1 MAPTIQQ
8 KGDKVGRMSHLEV
21 LAEELGPAA
30 TLISDPDI
38 TASYSRDQA
47 PFASAATPFAVLLA
61 RTASEISIAL
71 KYANENS
78 IPVVTR
84 GAGSGLSGGANS
96 TADSLVISLEK
107 MNQIIEID
115 TANQIARVQAGVI
128 NLDLDSAAKEFGLA
142 YLPDPASRDW
152 SSLGGNAATNAGGM
166 CCVKYGV
173 TSAHVRAMQVVLASG
188 EIIELGK
195 ATKKSVTTYN
205 LLHLFIG
212 SEGTLGIITEL
223 TLNLEIRPAAP
234 STLIATFP
242 SVSKAA
248 AAAVALRQY
257 RPSML
262 EIIDQ
267 TTLKAVEAWH
277 PLGFEVAGSVLLM
290 QLDENHSLC
299 EAALETCKQF
309 DLIDGVYSDDPAD
322 AADLIRVRKLAY
334 PALERM
340 GATLLDD
347 VALPITKIAEFVE
360 RVEKLSAEVNLTIG
374 IFGHAGDGNMHP
386 TIVHD
391 HGDVAA
397 AERAQKAFGQI
408 VEIAQS
414 LGGTASGEHGIG
426 SIKPGFVAKEI
437 SKTVIDLQ
445 RAVKKV
451 FDPNSILNPGKK
463 IP

>member
-1 MAPTIQQ
+1 
-8 KGDKVGRMSHLEV
+8 MSHLAA
-21 LAEELGPAA
+21 LSKLLGSDAS
-30 TLISDPDI
+30 LISDPDI

-47 PFASAATPFAVLLA
+47 PFASAAAPFAVLLA
-61 RTASEISIAL
+61 RSASEISIAL

-96 TADSLVISLEK
+96 TADSLVISLEE

-128 NLDLDSAAKEFGLA
+128 NLDLDTAAKEFGLA

-173 TSAHVRAMQVVLASG
+173 TGAHVRAMQVVLASG

-195 ATKKSVTTYN
+195 ATKKSVTTYD

-242 SVSKAA
+242 SVTKAA
-248 AAAVALRQY
+248 AAAAALLQY
-257 RPSML
+257 RPAML
-262 EIIDQ
+262 EIVDQ

-277 PLGFEVAGSVLLM
+277 PLGFEVAGSVLIM
-290 QLDENHSLC
+290 QLDENHSRC
-299 EAALETCKQF
+299 EAALTTCKEF

-360 RVEKLSAEVNLTIG
+360 RVEKLSKEVNLTIG

-391 HGDVAA
+391 HGDLAA
-397 AERAQKAFGQI
+397 AERAQQAFGKI

-426 SIKPGFVAKEI
+426 SIKPGFVTKEI

>member
-1 MAPTIQQ
+1 
-8 KGDKVGRMSHLEV
+8 MSHLAA
-21 LAEELGPAA
+21 LSKLLGSD
-30 TLISDPDI
+30 TSLISDPDI

-47 PFASAATPFAVLLA
+47 PFASAAAPFAVLLA
-61 RTASEISIAL
+61 RSASEISIAL

-115 TANQIARVQAGVI
+115 TANQIVRVQAGVI
-128 NLDLDSAAKEFGLA
+128 NLDLDTAAKEFGLA

-173 TSAHVRAMQVVLASG
+173 TGAHVRAMQVVLASG

-195 ATKKSVTTYN
+195 ATKKSVTTYD

-242 SVSKAA
+242 SVTKAA
-248 AAAVALRQY
+248 AAAAALLQY
-257 RPSML
+257 RPAML
-262 EIIDQ
+262 EIVDQ

-277 PLGFEVAGSVLLM
+277 PLGFEVAGSVLIM

-360 RVEKLSAEVNLTIG
+360 RVEKLSKEVNLTIG

-391 HGDVAA
+391 HGDLAA
-397 AERAQKAFGQI
+397 AERAQQAFGKI

-426 SIKPGFVAKEI
+426 SIKPGFVTKEI

>member
-1 MAPTIQQ
+1 
-8 KGDKVGRMSHLEV
+8 MSHIAA
-21 LAEELGPAA
+21 LAAALGPEVS
-30 TLISDPDI
+30 LISDPDI

-47 PFASAATPFAVLLA
+47 PFASAAAPFAVLLA
-61 RTASEISIAL
+61 RSAAEISIAV

-96 TADSLVISLEK
+96 TAGSLVISLEK

-128 NLDLDSAAKEFGLA
+128 NLDLDTAAKEFGLA

-173 TSAHVRAMQVVLASG
+173 TGAHVRAMQVVLASG

-195 ATKKSVTTYN
+195 ATKKSVTTYD

-242 SVSKAA
+242 SVTKAA
-248 AAAVALRQY
+248 AAAAALLQY

-262 EIIDQ
+262 EIVDQ
-267 TTLKAVEAWH
+267 TTLKAVQAWH

-360 RVEKLSAEVNLTIG
+360 RVEKLSKEVNLTIG

-391 HGDVAA
+391 HGDLAA
-397 AERAQKAFGQI
+397 AERAQRAFAQI

-426 SIKPGFVAKEI
+426 SIKPGFVTNEI

>member
-1 MAPTIQQ
+1 
-8 KGDKVGRMSHLEV
+8 MSHLAA
-21 LAEELGPAA
+21 LSKLLGTDAS
-30 TLISDPDI
+30 LISDPDI
-38 TASYSRDQA
+38 SASYSRDQA
-47 PFASAATPFAVLLA
+47 PFASAAAPFAVLLA
-61 RTASEISIAL
+61 RSASEISIAL

-115 TANQIARVQAGVI
+115 AANQIARVQAGVI
-128 NLDLDSAAKEFGLA
+128 NLDLDTAAKEFGLA

-173 TSAHVRAMQVVLASG
+173 TGAHVRAMQVVLASG

-195 ATKKSVTTYN
+195 ATKKSVTTYD
-205 LLHLFIG
+205 LLHLFVG

-262 EIIDQ
+262 EIVDQ
-267 TTLKAVEAWH
+267 TTLKAVQAWH
-277 PLGFEVAGSVLLM
+277 PLGFEVAGSVLIM

-334 PALERM
+334 PALERL

-360 RVEKLSAEVNLTIG
+360 RVEKLSKEVNLTIG

-391 HGDVAA
+391 HGDLAA
-397 AERAQKAFGQI
+397 AKRAQQAFGQI

-426 SIKPGFVAKEI
+426 SIKPGFVTKEI

>member
-1 MAPTIQQ
+1 
-8 KGDKVGRMSHLEV
+8 MSHL
-21 LAEELGPAA
+21 AELTKLLGPGAS
-30 TLISDPDI
+30 LISDPDI

-47 PFASAATPFAVLLA
+47 PFAKSAPPFAVLLA
-61 RTASEISIAL
+61 RNAEEISIAL
-71 KYANENS
+71 KYANQEKIS
-78 IPVVTR
+78 VVTR

-96 TADSLVISLEK
+96 TTDSLVISLEK

-115 TANQIARVQAGVI
+115 SANQIARVQAGVI
-128 NLDLDSAAKEFGLA
+128 NIDLDNAAKELGLA

-195 ATKKSVTTYN
+195 ATKKSVTTYD

-223 TLNLEIRPAAP
+223 TLNLVIRPAPPA
-234 STLIATFP
+234 TLIATF
-242 SVSKAA
+242 SNIKNAA
-248 AAAVALRQY
+248 AAATALLQY

-262 EIIDQ
+262 EIVDQ

-277 PLGFEVAGSVLLM
+277 PLGFEVAGAVLLM
-290 QLDENHSLC
+290 QLDENHALC
-299 EAALETCKQF
+299 KEALETCKSF
-309 DLIDGVYSDDPAD
+309 DLIDGVYSDDPND
-322 AADLIRVRKLAY
+322 AADLIRVRKMAY

-360 RVEKLSAEVNLTIG
+360 KVEALSKRANLVIG

-391 HGDVAA
+391 HGDTAA
-397 AERAQKAFGQI
+397 AERAQKAFSEI

-414 LGGTASGEHGIG
+414 LGGSASGEHGIG
-426 SIKPGFVAKEI
+426 SIKSGFVANEV
-437 SKTVIDLQ
+437 STTVIDLQ

>member
-1 MAPTIQQ
+1 
-8 KGDKVGRMSHLEV
+8 MSHLAA
-21 LAEELGPAA
+21 LSKLLGSDAS
-30 TLISDPDI
+30 LISDPDI

-47 PFASAATPFAVLLA
+47 PFATAAAPFAVLLA
-61 RTASEISIAL
+61 HSASEISIAL

-115 TANQIARVQAGVI
+115 SANQIARVQAGVI
-128 NLDLDSAAKEFGLA
+128 NLDLDTAAKEFGLA

-173 TSAHVRAMQVVLASG
+173 TGAHVRAMQVVLASG

-195 ATKKSVTTYN
+195 ATKKSVTTYD

-262 EIIDQ
+262 EIVDQ

-277 PLGFEVAGSVLLM
+277 PLGFEVAGSVLIM

-322 AADLIRVRKLAY
+322 ATDLIRVRKLAY

-360 RVEKLSAEVNLTIG
+360 RVEKLSKEVNLTIG

-391 HGDVAA
+391 HGDLAA
-397 AERAQKAFGQI
+397 AERAQQAFGQI

>member
-1 MAPTIQQ
+1 
-8 KGDKVGRMSHLEV
+8 MSHIAA
-21 LAEELGPAA
+21 LAAALGPEVS
-30 TLISDPDI
+30 LISDPDI

-47 PFASAATPFAVLLA
+47 PFASAAAPFAVLLA
-61 RTASEISIAL
+61 HSAAEISIAV

-96 TADSLVISLEK
+96 TAGSLVISLEK

-128 NLDLDSAAKEFGLA
+128 NLDLDTAAKEFGLA

-173 TSAHVRAMQVVLASG
+173 TGAHVRAMQVVLANG

-195 ATKKSVTTYN
+195 ATKKSVTTYD

-242 SVSKAA
+242 SVTKAA
-248 AAAVALRQY
+248 AAAAALLQY

-262 EIIDQ
+262 EIVDQ
-267 TTLKAVEAWH
+267 TTLKAVQAWH

-360 RVEKLSAEVNLTIG
+360 RVEKLSEEVNLTIG

-391 HGDVAA
+391 HGDLAA
-397 AERAQKAFGQI
+397 AERAQQAFGQI

>member
-1 MAPTIQQ
+1 
-8 KGDKVGRMSHLEV
+8 MSHLAA
-21 LAEELGPAA
+21 LSGLLGPEVS
-30 TLISDPDI
+30 LISDPDV

-47 PFASAATPFAVLLA
+47 PFAKSASPFAVLLA
-61 RTASEISIAL
+61 RSAAEISIAL
-71 KYANENS
+71 KYANENK

-96 TADSLVISLEK
+96 DAQSLVISLEK

-115 TANQIARVQAGVI
+115 VANQIARVQAGVI
-128 NLDLDSAAKEFGLA
+128 NLDLDTAAKEFGLA

-173 TSAHVRAMQVVLASG
+173 TAAHVRAMQVVLANG

-195 ATKKSVTTYN
+195 ATKKSVTTYD

-234 STLIATFP
+234 ATLIATFP
-242 SVSKAA
+242 NITKAA
-248 AAAVALRQY
+248 SAAASLLRY

-262 EIIDQ
+262 EIVDQ
-267 TTLKAVEAWH
+267 TTLSAVQAWH

-299 EAALETCKQF
+299 EAALETCKDF
-309 DLIDGVYSDDPAD
+309 ELIDGVYSDDPAD

-360 RVEKLSAEVNLTIG
+360 RVEKLSKEVNLTIG

-391 HGDVAA
+391 HGDTEA
-397 AERAQKAFGQI
+397 AERAQKAFGLI

-426 SIKPGFVAKEI
+426 SIKSAFVTNEI
-437 SKTVIDLQ
+437 SQTVIDLQ
-445 RAVKKV
+445 RAVKRV

>member
-1 MAPTIQQ
+1 
-8 KGDKVGRMSHLEV
+8 MSHLAA
-21 LAEELGPAA
+21 LSKLLGTDAS
-30 TLISDPDI
+30 LISDPDI

-47 PFASAATPFAVLLA
+47 PFASAAAPFAVLLA
-61 RTASEISIAL
+61 RSASEISIAL

-115 TANQIARVQAGVI
+115 SANQIARVQAGVI
-128 NLDLDSAAKEFGLA
+128 NLDLDTAAKEFGLA

-360 RVEKLSAEVNLTIG
+360 QVEKLSAEVNLTIG

>member
-1 MAPTIQQ
+1 
-8 KGDKVGRMSHLEV
+8 MSHLAA
-21 LAEELGPAA
+21 LSKLLGSDAS
-30 TLISDPDI
+30 LISDTDI

-47 PFASAATPFAVLLA
+47 PFASAAAPFAVLLA
-61 RTASEISIAL
+61 RSASEISIAL

-128 NLDLDSAAKEFGLA
+128 NLDLDTAAKEFGLA

-173 TSAHVRAMQVVLASG
+173 TGAHVRAMQVVLASG

-195 ATKKSVTTYN
+195 ATKKSVTTYD

-248 AAAVALRQY
+248 AAAAALLQY

-262 EIIDQ
+262 EIVDQ

-360 RVEKLSAEVNLTIG
+360 RVEKLSTEVNLTIG

-391 HGDVAA
+391 HGDLAA
-397 AERAQKAFGQI
+397 AERAQLAFGQI

-426 SIKPGFVAKEI
+426 SIKPGFVTKEI

>member
-1 MAPTIQQ
+1 
-8 KGDKVGRMSHLEV
+8 MSHLAA
-21 LAEELGPAA
+21 LTKLLGSDVS
-30 TLISDPDI
+30 LISDPDI

-47 PFASAATPFAVLLA
+47 PFAKSAPPFAVLLA
-61 RTASEISIAL
+61 RSAEEISIAL
-71 KYANENS
+71 KYANQEKIS
-78 IPVVTR
+78 VVTR

-115 TANQIARVQAGVI
+115 SANQIARVQAGVI
-128 NLDLDSAAKEFGLA
+128 NIDLDNAAKELGLA

-173 TSAHVRAMQVVLASG
+173 TSTHVRAMQVVLASG

-195 ATKKSVTTYN
+195 ATKKSVTTYD

-223 TLNLEIRPAAP
+223 TLNLVIRPAPP

-242 SVSKAA
+242 NIKSAASAA
-248 AAAVALRQY
+248 AALLQY

-262 EIIDQ
+262 EIVDQ

-277 PLGFEVAGSVLLM
+277 PLGFEVAGAVLLM

-299 EAALETCKQF
+299 EAALQTCKGF
-309 DLIDGVYSDDPAD
+309 DLIDGVYSDNPND
-322 AADLIRVRKLAY
+322 AADLIRVRKMAY

-360 RVEKLSAEVNLTIG
+360 KVEDLSKRSKLVIG

-391 HGDVAA
+391 HGDTAA
-397 AERAQKAFGQI
+397 AERAQKAFSEI

-414 LGGTASGEHGIG
+414 LGGSASGEHGIG
-426 SIKPGFVAKEI
+426 SIKSGFVANEV
-437 SKTVIDLQ
+437 SSTVIDLQ

>member
-1 MAPTIQQ
+1 
-8 KGDKVGRMSHLEV
+8 MSHLAA
-21 LAEELGPAA
+21 LSKLLGSGAS
-30 TLISDPDI
+30 LISDPDI

-47 PFASAATPFAVLLA
+47 PFASAAAPFAVLLA
-61 RTASEISIAL
+61 RSASEISIAL

-96 TADSLVISLEK
+96 TAGSLVISLEK

-115 TANQIARVQAGVI
+115 TVNQIARVQAGVI
-128 NLDLDSAAKEFGLA
+128 NLDLDTAAKEFGLA

-173 TSAHVRAMQVVLASG
+173 TGAHVRAMQVVLASG

-195 ATKKSVTTYN
+195 ATKKSVTTYD

-223 TLNLEIRPAAP
+223 TLNLEIRPSAP

-248 AAAVALRQY
+248 AAAASLLQY

-262 EIIDQ
+262 EIVDQ

-277 PLGFEVAGSVLLM
+277 PLGFEVAGSVLIM

-299 EAALETCKQF
+299 EAALTTCKQF

-360 RVEKLSAEVNLTIG
+360 RVEKLSTEVNLTIG

-391 HGDVAA
+391 HGDLAA
-397 AERAQKAFGQI
+397 AQRAQKAFGQI

-426 SIKPGFVAKEI
+426 SIKPGFVTKEI
-437 SKTVIDLQ
+437 SNTVIELQ

-451 FDPNSILNPGKK
+451 FDPNLILNPGKK

>member
-1 MAPTIQQ
+1 
-8 KGDKVGRMSHLEV
+8 MSHLAA
-21 LAEELGPAA
+21 LSKLLGSDAS
-30 TLISDPDI
+30 LISDPDI

-47 PFASAATPFAVLLA
+47 PFATAAAPFAVLLA
-61 RTASEISIAL
+61 RSASEISIAL

-96 TADSLVISLEK
+96 TADSLVISIEK

-115 TANQIARVQAGVI
+115 SANQIARVQAGVI
-128 NLDLDSAAKEFGLA
+128 NLDLDTAAKEFGLA

-173 TSAHVRAMQVVLASG
+173 TGAHVRAMQVVLASG

-195 ATKKSVTTYN
+195 ATKKSVTTYD

-277 PLGFEVAGSVLLM
+277 PLGFEVAGSVLIM

-360 RVEKLSAEVNLTIG
+360 RVEKLSKEVNLTIG

-391 HGDVAA
+391 HGDLAA

-426 SIKPGFVAKEI
+426 SIKPGFVTKEI

>member
-1 MAPTIQQ
+1 
-8 KGDKVGRMSHLEV
+8 MSHLAA
-21 LAEELGPAA
+21 LSAALGPDA

-38 TASYSRDQA
+38 TASYSRDHA
-47 PFASAATPFAVLLA
+47 PFAVSAPPFAVLLA
-61 RTASEISIAL
+61 KNAQEISKAL
-71 KYANENS
+71 AFANEHK
-78 IPVVTR
+78 IPIVTR

-96 TADSLVISLEK
+96 DGQSLVISLEK
-107 MNQIIEID
+107 MNQILTLD
-115 TANQIARVQAGVI
+115 AANQIARVQAGVI
-128 NLDLDSAAKEFGLA
+128 NIDLDTAAKELGLA
-142 YLPDPASRDW
+142 YLPDPASREW
-152 SSLGGNAATNAGGM
+152 STLGGNAATNAGGM

-173 TSAHVRAMQVVLASG
+173 TSAHVRALQVVLATG

-195 ATKKSVTTYN
+195 ATKKSVSTYD
-205 LLHLFIG
+205 LTKLFIG

-223 TLNLEIRPAAP
+223 TLNLEIRPAPPA
-234 STLIATFP
+234 TLIATFP
-242 SVSKAA
+242 SVAKAA
-248 AAAVALRQY
+248 AAAAALLKY

-262 EIIDQ
+262 EIVDQ

-299 EAALETCKQF
+299 EAALETCKEF

-360 RVEKLSAEVNLTIG
+360 KVEALSRETNLVIG

-391 HGDVAA
+391 HGDAAA
-397 AERAQKAFGQI
+397 AERAKLAFARI

-426 SIKPGFVAKEI
+426 SIKSAFVANEI
-437 SKTVIDLQ
+437 SPKVASLQ
-445 RAVKKV
+445 REIKKT
-451 FDPNSILNPGKK
+451 FDPNGILNPGKK
-463 IP
+463 I

>member
-1 MAPTIQQ
+1 
-8 KGDKVGRMSHLEV
+8 VSHFAALSK
-21 LAEELGPAA
+21 LLGPDVS
-30 TLISDPDI
+30 LISDPDI

-47 PFASAATPFAVLLA
+47 PFAKSASPFAVLLA
-61 RTASEISIAL
+61 RSAAEISIAL
-71 KYANENS
+71 KYANENK

-96 TADSLVISLEK
+96 DAQSLVISLEK

-115 TANQIARVQAGVI
+115 SENQIAHVQAGVI
-128 NLDLDSAAKEFGLA
+128 NLDLDTAAKEFGLA

-195 ATKKSVTTYN
+195 ATKKSVTTYD

-234 STLIATFP
+234 ATLIATFP
-242 SVSKAA
+242 NIAKAA
-248 AAAVALRQY
+248 AAAAALLQY

-262 EIIDQ
+262 EIVDQ
-267 TTLKAVEAWH
+267 TTLTAVQSWH

-299 EAALETCKQF
+299 EAALTTCKQF

-347 VALPITKIAEFVE
+347 VALPITKIAQFVE
-360 RVEKLSAEVNLTIG
+360 RVEKLSKEVNLTIG

-391 HGDVAA
+391 HGDVDA

-408 VEIAQS
+408 IEIAQS

-426 SIKPGFVAKEI
+426 SIKSGFVTNEI

>member
-1 MAPTIQQ
+1 
-8 KGDKVGRMSHLEV
+8 MSHLAA
-21 LAEELGPAA
+21 LSKLLGSDAS
-30 TLISDPDI
+30 LISDPDI
-38 TASYSRDQA
+38 TTSYSRDQA
-47 PFASAATPFAVLLA
+47 PFASAAAPFAVLLA
-61 RTASEISIAL
+61 RSASEISIAL

-128 NLDLDSAAKEFGLA
+128 NLDLDIAAKEFGLA

-173 TSAHVRAMQVVLASG
+173 TGAHVRAMQVVLASG

-195 ATKKSVTTYN
+195 ATKKSVTTYD

-223 TLNLEIRPAAP
+223 TLNLEIRPGAH

-242 SVSKAA
+242 SVAKAA

-360 RVEKLSAEVNLTIG
+360 RVEKLSTEVNLTIG

-426 SIKPGFVAKEI
+426 SIKPGFVTKEI

>member
-1 MAPTIQQ
+1 
-8 KGDKVGRMSHLEV
+8 MSHLAE
-21 LAEELGPAA
+21 LAKLLGPGAS
-30 TLISDPDI
+30 LISDPDI
-38 TASYSRDQA
+38 TITYSRDQA
-47 PFASAATPFAVLLA
+47 PFAESAPPFAVLLA
-61 RTASEISIAL
+61 RSAQEISIAL
-71 KYANENS
+71 AYANQNS

-84 GAGSGLSGGANS
+84 GAGSGLAGGANS
-96 TADSLVISLEK
+96 SAGSLVISLEK
-107 MNQIIEID
+107 MAQILEID
-115 TANQIARVQAGVI
+115 EANQIARVQAGVI
-128 NLDLDSAAKEFGLA
+128 NLDLDKAAQEFGLA

-152 SSLGGNAATNAGGM
+152 STLGGNAATNAGGM

-173 TSAHVRAMQVVLASG
+173 TGGHVRAIQVVLASG

-195 ATKKSVTTYN
+195 ATKKSVTTYD

-223 TLNLEIRPAAP
+223 TLNLEVRPSPAA
-234 STLIATFP
+234 TLIATFP
-242 SVSKAA
+242 NIVNAA
-248 AAAVALRQY
+248 TAANALLKY

-267 TTLKAVEAWH
+267 TTLRAVESWH
-277 PLGFEVAGSVLLM
+277 PLGFEVAGAVLLM
-290 QLDENHSLC
+290 QLDENQSQC
-299 EAALETCKQF
+299 EAALATCRGF

-347 VALPITKIAEFVE
+347 VALPITKIAEFVQQVQILG
-360 RVEKLSAEVNLTIG
+360 VENQLTIG

-391 HGDVAA
+391 HGDLAA
-397 AERAQKAFGQI
+397 AERAQKVFGKI
-408 VEIAQS
+408 VAIAQT

-426 SIKPGFVAKEI
+426 TIKTSFIANEVSE
-437 SKTVIDLQ
+437 TVIGLQ
-445 RAVKKV
+445 RSVKSI
-451 FDPNSILNPGKK
+451 FDPNFILNPGKK
-463 IP
+463 FESGVLISSKK

>member
-1 MAPTIQQ
+1 
-8 KGDKVGRMSHLEV
+8 MSHLAA
-21 LAEELGPAA
+21 LSKLLGSDAS
-30 TLISDPDI
+30 LISDPDI

-47 PFASAATPFAVLLA
+47 PFASAAAPFAVLLA
-61 RTASEISIAL
+61 RSASEISIAL

-115 TANQIARVQAGVI
+115 TANQIVRVQAGVI
-128 NLDLDSAAKEFGLA
+128 NLDLDTAAKEFGLA

-173 TSAHVRAMQVVLASG
+173 TGAHVRAMQVVLASG

-195 ATKKSVTTYN
+195 ATKKSVTTYD

-242 SVSKAA
+242 SVTKAA
-248 AAAVALRQY
+248 AAAAALLQY
-257 RPSML
+257 RPAML
-262 EIIDQ
+262 EIVDQ

-277 PLGFEVAGSVLLM
+277 PLGFEVAGSVLIM

-360 RVEKLSAEVNLTIG
+360 RVEKLSKEVNLTIG

-391 HGDVAA
+391 HGDLAA
-397 AERAQKAFGQI
+397 AERAQQAFGKI

-426 SIKPGFVAKEI
+426 SIKPGFVTKEI

>member
-1 MAPTIQQ
+1 
-8 KGDKVGRMSHLEV
+8 MSHLAA
-21 LAEELGPAA
+21 LSKLLGTDA

-47 PFASAATPFAVLLA
+47 PFASAAAPFAVLLA
-61 RTASEISIAL
+61 HSASEISIAL

-96 TADSLVISLEK
+96 TAGSLVISLEK

-128 NLDLDSAAKEFGLA
+128 NLDLDTAAKEFGLA

-173 TSAHVRAMQVVLASG
+173 TGAHVRAMQVVLASG

-195 ATKKSVTTYN
+195 ATKKSVTTYD

-223 TLNLEIRPAAP
+223 TLNLEIRPSAP

-248 AAAVALRQY
+248 AAAASLLQY

-262 EIIDQ
+262 EIVDQ

-277 PLGFEVAGSVLLM
+277 PLGFEVAGSVLIM

-299 EAALETCKQF
+299 EAALTTCKQF

-360 RVEKLSAEVNLTIG
+360 RVEKLSTEVNLTIG

-391 HGDVAA
+391 HGDLAA
-397 AERAQKAFGQI
+397 AQRAQKAFGQI

-426 SIKPGFVAKEI
+426 SIKPGFVTKEI
-437 SKTVIDLQ
+437 SNTVIELQ

-451 FDPNSILNPGKK
+451 FDPNLILNPGKK

>member
-1 MAPTIQQ
+1 
-8 KGDKVGRMSHLEV
+8 MSHFAALSK
-21 LAEELGPAA
+21 LLGSDAS
-30 TLISDPDI
+30 LISDPDI

-47 PFASAATPFAVLLA
+47 PFASAAAPFAVLLA
-61 RTASEISIAL
+61 RSASEISIAL

-128 NLDLDSAAKEFGLA
+128 NLDLDTAAKEFGLA

-173 TSAHVRAMQVVLASG
+173 TGAHVRAMQVVLASG

-195 ATKKSVTTYN
+195 ATKKSVTTYD

-223 TLNLEIRPAAP
+223 TLNLEIRPGAP

-248 AAAVALRQY
+248 AAAAALLQY

-262 EIIDQ
+262 EIVDQ

-426 SIKPGFVAKEI
+426 SIKPGFVTKEI

>member
-1 MAPTIQQ
+1 
-8 KGDKVGRMSHLEV
+8 MSHLV
-21 LAEELGPAA
+21 ALATALGPDA

-47 PFASAATPFAVLLA
+47 PFASAAAPFAVLLA
-61 RTASEISIAL
+61 HSAAEISIAL

-115 TANQIARVQAGVI
+115 SANQIARVQAGVI
-128 NLDLDSAAKEFGLA
+128 NLDLDNAAKELGLA

-173 TSAHVRAMQVVLASG
+173 TGAHVRAMQVVLASG

-195 ATKKSVTTYN
+195 ATKKSVTTYD

-242 SVSKAA
+242 SVTKAA
-248 AAAVALRQY
+248 AAAAALLQY

-262 EIIDQ
+262 EIVDQ

-347 VALPITKIAEFVE
+347 VALPITKIAEFVD

-391 HGDVAA
+391 HGDLAA
-397 AERAQKAFGQI
+397 AERAQQAFGQI

>member
-1 MAPTIQQ
+1 
-8 KGDKVGRMSHLEV
+8 MSHLAA
-21 LAEELGPAA
+21 LSKLLGPDAS
-30 TLISDPDI
+30 LISDPDI

-47 PFASAATPFAVLLA
+47 PFASAAAPFAVLLA
-61 RTASEISIAL
+61 RSASEISIAL

-115 TANQIARVQAGVI
+115 SANQIARVQAGVI
-128 NLDLDSAAKEFGLA
+128 NLDLDTAAKELGLA

-173 TSAHVRAMQVVLASG
+173 TGAHVRAMQVVLASG

-195 ATKKSVTTYN
+195 ATKKSVTTYD

-242 SVSKAA
+242 SVTKAA
-248 AAAVALRQY
+248 AAAAALLQY

-262 EIIDQ
+262 EIVDQ

-277 PLGFEVAGSVLLM
+277 PLGLEVAGSVLLM

-347 VALPITKIAEFVE
+347 VALPITKIAEFVD

-391 HGDVAA
+391 HGDLAA
-397 AERAQKAFGQI
+397 AERAQQAFGQI